1 MVLFGERDDDVD
13 DDGND
18 EDDHGDVD
26 KGKFKK
32 DYIFGEWV
40 IEQRKFSVFTAGWV
54 GGCLQQTICFI
65 FSPFLTFSYQ
75 TMIMLLRT
83 CLVDMDEQIALL

>member
-1 MVLFGERDDDVD
+1 MITMVLFGERDDDVD

-32 DYIFGEWV
+32 DYIFGE
-40 IEQRKFSVFTAGWV
+40 
-54 GGCLQQTICFI
+54 
-65 FSPFLTFSYQ
+65 
-75 TMIMLLRT
+75 
-83 CLVDMDEQIALL
+83 

>member
-1 MVLFGERDDDVD
+1 MITMVLFGERDDDVD

-32 DYIFGEWV
+32 DYIFP
-40 IEQRKFSVFTAGWV
+40 
-54 GGCLQQTICFI
+54 CLF
-65 FSPFLTFSYQ
+65 
-75 TMIMLLRT
+75 
-83 CLVDMDEQIALL
+83 